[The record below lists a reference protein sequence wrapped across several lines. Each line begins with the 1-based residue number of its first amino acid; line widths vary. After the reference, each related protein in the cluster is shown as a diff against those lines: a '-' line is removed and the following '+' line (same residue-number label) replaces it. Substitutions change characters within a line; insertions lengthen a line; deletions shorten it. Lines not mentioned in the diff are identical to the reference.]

1 MANARSEGLVL
12 ATTTKELITP
22 EEPKVET
29 PILTAVVE
37 EQVVIVTSTNY
48 QFNVKRMWFRDHST
62 L

>member
-12 ATTTKELITP
+12 ATTTKELIPP
-22 EEPKVET
+22 EEPKVEI
-29 PILTAVVE
+29 PILTAVE
-37 EQVVIVTSTNY
+37 EPVVIVTSTNC

>member
-29 PILTAVVE
+29 PILTAAVE
-37 EQVVIVTSTNY
+37 EQVVIVTNTNC
-48 QFNVKRMWFRDHST
+48 QFNVKRM
-62 L
+62 